1 MKGWWA
7 LAVLIPTGV
16 YTSSIVDE
24 IAKRR
29 DRAKELIQLE
39 RETIDSSHPSAT
51 KPDLAFPRSA
61 AAEARGSAKNQWS
74 KDPVEAKARFFV
86 EEYWTNYTPEQ
97 GCGPQDATA
106 LFRRPRD
113 DAVGLPNACPN
124 RGIILRRDMGSL
136 GVSSFQQVCL
146 EAENP
151 FNVFV
156 IYA

>member
-7 LAVLIPTGV
+7 LAVLAQSGAHS
-16 YTSSIVDE
+16 SSIVDE

-39 RETIDSSHPSAT
+39 RETLDSSQTSAT

-61 AAEARGSAKNQWS
+61 AAEARGNAKNQWS
-74 KDPVEAKARFFV
+74 KDPVESKARLFV
-86 EEYWTNYTPEQ
+86 EEYWTNYKPEL

-106 LFRRPRD
+106 PFRRPRD
-113 DAVGLPNACPN
+113 DAVGFPSACPN

-136 GVSSFQQVCL
+136 GVSSFQQVYLQL
-146 EAENP
+146 ENA
-151 FNVFV
+151 
-156 IYA
+156 IDTIDYL

>member
-7 LAVLIPTGV
+7 LAVLFTTRV
-16 YTSSIVDE
+16 YSSSIVDE

-39 RETIDSSHPSAT
+39 RETVDSSHPSAT
-51 KPDLAFPRSA
+51 TPDLAFPRSA

-74 KDPVEAKARFFV
+74 KDPVEAKARLFV
-86 EEYWTNYTPEQ
+86 EEYWTKYTPEQ

-106 LFRRPRD
+106 PFRRPRD

-146 EAENP
+146 RTENLLK
-151 FNVFV
+151 VFV
-156 IYA
+156 VYA